1 MGFTS
6 MPPRVPSG
14 ASRRCFICSSTLISC
29 DMPDAAYFALIEGGS
44 DAKPALGRPG
54 LKDGGMT
61 AFGGQLSKDDIW
73 SIITWLRAKQAH
85 EQDEGEVK

>member
-1 MGFTS
+1 MEGVA
-6 MPPRVPSG
+6 PDLLD
-14 ASRRCFICSSTLISC
+14 SRFLEVDG

-44 DAKPALGRPG
+44 DVKPALGRPG

-73 SIITWLRAKQAH
+73 SIITWLRSKQAH